1 MARRKICV
9 VTGGRPD
16 YGLLRWLMEDIR
28 SDARLALQVAVTGM
42 HLAPEF
48 GSTVHEIE
56 ADGFAIDAR
65 IDVQLADDTPVSIAK
80 SVGFGVSGFANALQ
94 QLRPDLLVVL
104 GDRFEILAA
113 VQAAMLARIPIAHIH
128 GGELTEGAVDD
139 AIRHAVTKMSHLHFA
154 AAEPY
159 RRRIVQMG
167 EAPDRVFTIGA
178 PGVDNV
184 KRVVPLDRRAFE
196 AAIGMELRTPA
207 FLVTYHPVTL
217 SDEAETDGAD
227 ALLTSLDCFDESRI
241 IFTRPNA
248 DAGGKAIAVA
258 IDRYVAARPGRSVV
272 FASLGQQRY
281 LSALAHVDVVIG
293 NSSSGLI
300 EAPAAGV
307 PTVNIGDRQNGRL
320 RSPSVIDCAP
330 DADSISNAIRQ
341 ALTPEFRGIAK
352 TATPAYGAGDAARRI
367 CEILATFPLD
377 RLARKAFHD
386 VA

>member
-1 MARRKICV
+1 MAPRKICV

-28 SDARLALQVAVTGM
+28 GDARLALQVAVTGM

-48 GSTVHEIE
+48 GLTVREIE
-56 ADGFAIDAR
+56 ADGFAVDAR
-65 IDVQLADDTPVSIAK
+65 VEVQLTGDTPVSIAK
-80 SVGFGVSGFANALQ
+80 SVGFGVSGFADALQ
-94 QLRPDLLVVL
+94 RLRPDLLVVL

-159 RRRIVQMG
+159 RRRIIQMG
-167 EAPDRVFTIGA
+167 EAPDRVFTVGA

-184 KRVVPLDRRAFE
+184 KRVAPLDRRAFE
-196 AAIGMELRTPA
+196 AAIGMELRTPV

-217 SDEAETDGAD
+217 GDAAETDGAD
-227 ALLTSLDCFDESRI
+227 ALLASLDCFDESRI

-248 DAGGKAIAVA
+248 DAGGRAIAVT
-258 IDRYVAARPGRSVV
+258 IDHYVAARPGRSVV

-307 PTVNIGDRQNGRL
+307 PTVNIGDRQKGRL

-330 DADSISNAIRQ
+330 DPAAITKAIRQ
-341 ALTPEFRGIAK
+341 ALTPEFRHLAK
-352 TATPAYGAGDAARRI
+352 TATPAHGAGDAARRI